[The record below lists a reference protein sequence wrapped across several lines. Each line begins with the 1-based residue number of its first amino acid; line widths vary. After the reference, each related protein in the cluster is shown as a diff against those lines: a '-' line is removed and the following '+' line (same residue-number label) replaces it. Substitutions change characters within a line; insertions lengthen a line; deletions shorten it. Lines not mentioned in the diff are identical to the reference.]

1 MMISASI
8 GKKKEF
14 RLGVSGKM
22 ILNVAVPTAAILLIL
37 AIIVTT
43 IVVNTVWGL
52 KNKDMTNQMQTV
64 STQITQYFE
73 PFFTSQQFVMDYPSI
88 QQLFQEMEQ
97 SPATYRFENS
107 PNYPQTVRDLQYADT
122 IGGDAVQGVW
132 IAGIKNNEVFQS
144 DGYIT
149 DSSFEIT
156 ERTWYQ
162 SLQSNTGK
170 SSLSPAYE
178 DAASGGIV
186 VTIVRPYYNNSGE
199 MIGVVGIDL
208 SMDLLMGYLSQ
219 ISIGESGYVTVY
231 DSNQNL
237 IYHPDS
243 SVLMTNLKDISY
255 STNMKELLEQQ
266 QTSDI
271 VKYQRSGST
280 YYGGTL
286 YIDEFG
292 WSVLACMPGNEYMR
306 ETTVIFLILA
316 IGFSLCIL
324 ITSLVCL
331 VQTRALVKPLKKI
344 GRIAGEFAKGNLD
357 SSINRN
363 TNDEIGDLEEI
374 FAQTQVNLKA
384 IISDIASVLH
394 EISNKNLTVK
404 TSTTYQGDFIQIQDS
419 LQGIITSMN
428 HTMNQVRIAADQ
440 VDAGSNQV
448 SVGAQALAQGASEQA
463 SYVEEL
469 STTVQTISDKVNHT
483 AEHAEFA
490 HKQTIAT
497 KDSLDRSSQ
506 KMKDLIV
513 AMNQIKDTSGQ
524 IQGIIKTIDDIAYQT
539 NILALNAA
547 IEAARAGEAGKG
559 FAVVA
564 DEVRNLAGKSAE
576 ASRTTQE
583 LIEASIQAVEKGNE
597 MVSATAK
604 ELSETA
610 TDANIV
616 VTSITEIAQDSMEEA
631 KSVSDVTAGLGQ
643 ISNVVQTNAATAE
656 ESAASSEELSGQAS
670 ILRNLINEFQFAEHF
685 VKFDSNEPPR
695 HYEETMETPLL
706 SAT

>member
-132 IAGIKNNEVFQS
+132 IAGIKNNEVIQS

-643 ISNVVQTNAATAE
+643 ISSVVQTNAATAE

-685 VKFDSNEPPR
+685 VKFDSNEPPL

>member
-107 PNYPQTVRDLQYADT
+107 PNYPQAVRDLQYADT

-132 IAGIKNNEVFQS
+132 IAGIKNNEVIQS

-292 WSVLACMPGNEYMR
+292 WSVLACMPGSEYMR
-306 ETTVIFLILA
+306 ETTIIFLILV

-331 VQTRALVKPLKKI
+331 FRTRALVKPLKKI

-357 SSINRN
+357 SNINRN

-483 AEHAEFA
+483 AERAEFA

-506 KMKDLIV
+506 KMKELIV

-643 ISNVVQTNAATAE
+643 ISSVVQTNAATAE

-670 ILRNLINEFQFAEHF
+670 ILRNLINEFQFADHF